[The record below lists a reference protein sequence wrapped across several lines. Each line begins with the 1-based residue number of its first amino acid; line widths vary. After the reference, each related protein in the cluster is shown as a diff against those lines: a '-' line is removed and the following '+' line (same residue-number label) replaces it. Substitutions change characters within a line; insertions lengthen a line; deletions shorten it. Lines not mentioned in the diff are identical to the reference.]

1 MSSYEDLKKLPQFVE
16 VVRSYDFGARGIV
29 NVLNGCFVTLETES
43 SGLFK
48 PDENTGRI
56 EVTFNWDGGDYSS
69 NKTTVINGEDLNKFM
84 AAMELQAKVLTGK

>member
-1 MSSYEDLKKLPQFVE
+1 MSSYEELKKLPQFVE

-29 NVLNGCFVTLETES
+29 NVLNGCFVTQETES

-69 NKTTVINGEDLNKFM
+69 NKTDVVRGDSLKKFI
-84 AAMELQAKVLTGK
+84 AAMKLKAKALTEK

>member
-1 MSSYEDLKKLPQFVE
+1 LLCHSK
-16 VVRSYDFGARGIV
+16 
-29 NVLNGCFVTLETES
+29 TEN

-69 NKTTVINGEDLNKFM
+69 NKTDVVRGDSLKKFI
-84 AAMELQAKVLTGK
+84 AAMKLKAKALTEK